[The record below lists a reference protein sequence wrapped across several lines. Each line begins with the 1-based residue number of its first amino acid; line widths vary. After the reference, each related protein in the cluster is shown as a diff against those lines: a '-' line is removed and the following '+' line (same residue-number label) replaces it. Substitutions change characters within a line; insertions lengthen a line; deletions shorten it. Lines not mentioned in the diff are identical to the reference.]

1 MAKYKDPEERLED
14 IEKMVKSIK
23 HTVDSMQRRSMI
35 MTILRLLKLALITA
49 AILYIYNGLQPFINS
64 IGTTSVQVQNNV
76 EEAQS
81 TFEEIKDFF
90 GIGESDIEV
99 TE

>member
-23 HTVDSMQRRSMI
+23 HTVDSMQRRSMV
-35 MTILRLLKLALITA
+35 MTILRLLKLAAITA
-49 AILYIYNGLQPFINS
+49 VILYVYNGLQPFINS
-64 IGTTSVQVQNNV
+64 LGETSVKVQNNV
-76 EEAQS
+76 ERTNTALDQLQG
-81 TFEEIKDFF
+81 FF
-90 GIGESDIEV
+90 GIGEDNQE